1 MYLRGAV
8 ANAQAGIAA
17 PGTIDAW
24 TSHLC
29 SALLRV
35 LAETLWLTVCDVHV
49 QSITHFMCINAMCV
63 LRTFASTFDDECTL
77 SGLCSY
83 VDVCFC
89 MLV

>member
-35 LAETLWLTVCDVHV
+35 LAETLWLSVCDVHV
-49 QSITHFMCINAMCV
+49 QSITHFACINAMCV

-89 MLV
+89 MIV